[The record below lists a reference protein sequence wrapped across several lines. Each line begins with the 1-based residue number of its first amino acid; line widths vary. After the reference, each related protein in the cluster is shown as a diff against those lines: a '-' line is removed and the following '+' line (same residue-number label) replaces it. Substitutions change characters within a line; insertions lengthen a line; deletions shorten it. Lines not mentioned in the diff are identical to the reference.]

1 MGRGS
6 EEPYTSALLWFTVI
20 SFTAIPLFYFA
31 GRRFEQDRAKLFEK
45 MAAAG

>member
-1 MGRGS
+1 MARGS